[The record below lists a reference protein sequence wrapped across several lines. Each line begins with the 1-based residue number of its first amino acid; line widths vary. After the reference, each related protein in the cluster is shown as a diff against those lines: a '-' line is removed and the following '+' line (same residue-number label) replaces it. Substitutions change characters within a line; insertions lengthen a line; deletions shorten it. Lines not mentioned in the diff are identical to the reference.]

1 MRIVED
7 TQFKLGQVPIEEMT
21 FHPQDRDDIP
31 AALKGLQHLYC
42 DPTARQ
48 KIFEI
53 LEKQLLPNIDLQRGR
68 LGMALWRVFVLGVLK
83 QALNC
88 DFDRLRSLAA
98 NHLEVRQMLG
108 HTNFWDEP
116 VYQLQTV
123 IDNVSLLTADI
134 LKQINDAV
142 VACGHRLV
150 EQEPEEPLLG
160 RVDSAVAKANVE
172 WPTDVRL
179 LWESMRCLIRELH
192 CACEAHS
199 LAGWRKA
206 VYWSRTLKKAFN
218 RVRTHRQWR
227 DESKVKKYVKMCRV
241 LIERAESSVSVLKEK
256 DADLEEVLRYLADAQ
271 RQIDQVDRRLLKGEV
286 IPHDEKVF
294 SIHEPHTRW
303 ITKGKAGVIAE
314 LGLPVCVLEDQH
326 QLILWHHLLHEGVDS
341 DMIVGF
347 MKEAKDR
354 YPAITSCSM
363 DKGYSSV
370 KNRKALEQVLDTVI
384 MPKRG
389 KLSKADK
396 ERESDPKFVEG
407 RRQHPAVESAINNLN
422 HRGLGLIRTRGKE
435 GFVRT
440 VALVVVAANV
450 HRIGQIVKRSEE
462 RRRRCEQAR
471 KRAA

>member
-1 MRIVED
+1 MVELLCRTD
-7 TQFKLGQVPIEEMT
+7 ELPVPCELLRPAVLDMDACATTTFPAGSYDVGHDGQAHCNILAEDGDPAPMA
-21 FHPQDRDDIP
+21 FHTIYRQARRRDP
-31 AALKGLQHLYC
+31 
-42 DPTARQ
+42 R
-48 KIFEI
+48 
-53 LEKQLLPNIDLQRGR
+53 
-68 LGMALWRVFVLGVLK
+68 
-83 QALNC
+83 
-88 DFDRLRSLAA
+88 
-98 NHLEVRQMLG
+98 
-108 HTNFWDEP
+108 
-116 VYQLQTV
+116 
-123 IDNVSLLTADI
+123 
-134 LKQINDAV
+134 
-142 VACGHRLV
+142 
-150 EQEPEEPLLG
+150 EEPDALARTSG
-160 RVDSAVAKANVE
+160 SVRGARGDSG
-172 WPTDVRL
+172 PYR
-179 LWESMRCLIRELH
+179 H
-192 CACEAHS
+192 
-199 LAGWRKA
+199 
-206 VYWSRTLKKAFN
+206 
-218 RVRTHRQWR
+218 
-227 DESKVKKYVKMCRV
+227 KMCRV
-241 LIERAESSVSVLKEK
+241 LIERAESSISVLKEK

-271 RQIDQVDRRLLKGEV
+271 RQIDQVDSRLWKGEV

-326 QLILWHHLLHEGVDS
+326 QLILWHQILHEGVDS

-370 KNRKALEQVLDTVI
+370 KNRKALEQVLDTVN

-389 KLSKADK
+389 RLSKADK

-440 VALVVVAANV
+440 VALIVVAANV
-450 HRIGQIVKRSEE
+450 HRIGQMVKQNEE